1 MSLRGIKL
9 HLALL
14 AMASSSGYLLFYL
27 SSDAQRAAI
36 TQNLA
41 HWSHYMVEA
50 PARFFTPSAK
60 ESSPEHAQSAGAI
73 EDAGTTEILLSGQK
87 NTAPVIT
94 VVPRTSPTPPSKP
107 SAAIG
112 SSSRQA
118 ASDEATRLPTAEAAS
133 SANMPA
139 LNTRSETTKALQTS
153 SLPRHTAFL
162 PGAHRTPREPA
173 SFMDT
178 SLLVSSGRGEPIT
191 NRSLSPASGSLF
203 SGEGED
209 FDNLLQSETTA
220 GRVSPGDSLGDEINL
235 AARAYISNTDE
246 LDYQASVGFVV
257 QNPDT
262 ELMIYALA
270 SRLNSPRLKT
280 PRLPP
285 ALEIYDASGELVAI
299 SDPLQ
304 QEQDSDPA
312 VVHVFS
318 PGAYQVVVSAA
329 QGSAGEVIIG
339 IKDFYSVELE

>member
-9 HLALL
+9 HLAML

-27 SSDAQRAAI
+27 SSDAQRVAI

-41 HWSHYMVEA
+41 HWSHFMVEA

-60 ESSPEHAQSAGAI
+60 ESRPEHAPSVGAI

-87 NTAPVIT
+87 NTAPVIA
-94 VVPRTSPTPPSKP
+94 VAPRTNPTPPSK
-107 SAAIG
+107 STAAIG
-112 SSSRQA
+112 SSSRQTT
-118 ASDEATRLPTAEAAS
+118 SDGATHLLTAEAAS

-139 LNTRSETTKALQTS
+139 PNTRPETTATLQTS
-153 SLPRHTAFL
+153 SLPGHTAFL
-162 PGAHRTPREPA
+162 PGAHRPSREPA

-178 SLLVSSGRGEPIT
+178 SLLVSSGRGEPVT
-191 NRSLSPASGSLF
+191 NRGLSPASGSLF
-203 SGEGED
+203 SGEEES

-235 AARAYISNTDE
+235 AARAFISNTAE
-246 LDYQASVGFVV
+246 LNYQASVGFVV

-270 SRLNSPRLKT
+270 SRLNSSRLAT
-280 PRLPP
+280 PQLPP
-285 ALEIYDASGELVAI
+285 ALRIYNADGELIAS

-304 QEQDSDPA
+304 QEQDADPA
-312 VVHVFS
+312 VVQVFS

-329 QGSAGEVIIG
+329 KGSAGEVIIG

>member
-27 SSDAQRAAI
+27 GSDAHRVAI

-50 PARFFTPSAK
+50 PARLFAPSTEENTQGEGPSTATIKSSGAK
-60 ESSPEHAQSAGAI
+60 
-73 EDAGTTEILLSGQK
+73 DILLSGQK
-87 NTAPVIT
+87 NSAPVIAP
-94 VVPRTSPTPPSKP
+94 VPQTALNPLSEPTPTITPSFRQM
-107 SAAIG
+107 AAV
-112 SSSRQA
+112 A
-118 ASDEATRLPTAEAAS
+118 ATQHQTTGAATSGNISTPDPRPEAPG
-133 SANMPA
+133 
-139 LNTRSETTKALQTS
+139 ALQTAA
-153 SLPRHTAFL
+153 LPGSTGFL
-162 PGAHRTPREPA
+162 PSARHTPREPA
-173 SFMDT
+173 TFMDT
-178 SLLVSSGRGEPIT
+178 SLLVSNGRGETVT
-191 NRSLSPASGSLF
+191 NRGLSPASGSLF
-203 SGEGED
+203 SGEDEH

-235 AARAYISNTDE
+235 AARAYISNTAE
-246 LDYQASVGFVV
+246 LNYQASVGFVV

-270 SRLNSPRLKT
+270 SRLNTSRLAT

-285 ALEIYDASGELVAI
+285 ALQVYDANGELVAS

-304 QEQDSDPA
+304 QDQEADPA
-312 VVHVFS
+312 VVSVFS

-329 QGSAGEVIIG
+329 RGSAGEVIIG
-339 IKDFYSVELE
+339 VKDFYSVELE